1 MNTDPIVPRPSEVPD
16 TSAHPSADQVGP
28 SWAPAD
34 PSSAVQNW
42 NRMIA
47 RACLVRLRA
56 AEKRPSGGSH
66 WPFGPGNSVMVDHLP
81 NLPGHFLEM
90 DED

>member
-1 MNTDPIVPRPSEVPD
+1 MNTDPVVPCPPEVPD
-16 TSAHPSADQVGP
+16 TSAHPAAERASAPPGE
-28 SWAPAD
+28 
-34 PSSAVQNW
+34 QNF

-47 RACLVRLRA
+47 RACLARLRA
-56 AEKRPSGGSH
+56 AEKRLSGGSH